1 MRIAIA
7 SVQVPFI
14 TGGAQLLTRGLLEAC
29 RAAGHET
36 EVVTAPFRFFPDH
49 AVRRSMDN
57 WEAEDFEQLN
67 GYTPDL
73 VLCVQFPAYY
83 LRHPRKV
90 VWLIHQHRSVYDL
103 WDPAAPHEPETLL
116 LRECIVEKDTL
127 HLKEASGVF
136 TIAQNVSARLKRYNG
151 IGSRALYHPPRLAD
165 RLYSRPAEPY
175 IFFPSRLETLK
186 RQSLL
191 IRAMQ
196 YVESGVAA
204 IIGGVGGQMP
214 QYQRLIEELGLG
226 QRVRLVGSLSE
237 EELLAYYACCL
248 GVFFGPQDEDYGLV
262 TLEAMLARKPVI
274 TCRDSGGPLEFV
286 RHDETGFVVEPE
298 PKEIARSID
307 LLSRNPSHAADL
319 GSAGY
324 LRYQAMNISWENV
337 IANLLQ

>member
-1 MRIAIA
+1 VRIAIA

-29 RAAGHET
+29 RVAGHET
-36 EVVTAPFRFFPDH
+36 EVVTAPFRFFPDE
-49 AVRRSMDN
+49 AVLRAMDN

-67 GYTPDL
+67 GYTPDM
-73 VLCVQFPAYY
+73 VLCLQFPTYY

-90 VWLIHQHRSVYDL
+90 VWLIHQHRPVYDL
-103 WDPAAPHEPETLL
+103 WDSAAHHAPETLL
-116 LRECIVEKDTL
+116 LRERIVERDTL

-136 TIAQNVSARLKRYNG
+136 TIAQNVSARLTRYNG
-151 IGSRALYHPPRLAD
+151 VRSRALYHPPRLAD
-165 RLYSRPAEPY
+165 RFYCSPAEPY
-175 IFFPSRLETLK
+175 IFFPSRLESLK

-196 YVESGVAA
+196 YVESGVGA
-204 IIGGVGGQMP
+204 IIAGVGGQMP

-226 QRVRLVGSLSE
+226 RRVRLVGSLSE

-274 TCRDSGGPLEFV
+274 TCSDSGGPLEFV
-286 RHDETGFVVEPE
+286 QHDVTGLVVEPHPE
-298 PKEIARSID
+298 GIAVSID
-307 LLSRNPSHAADL
+307 LLARNSQRAADL
-319 GSAGY
+319 GDAGY

-337 IANLLQ
+337 IANLLK